1 MTGRPRGSTRSGAR
15 ERFRSVTGVPLTLAL
30 VALLATVLL
39 GLQLASALDSGN
51 GSRVR
56 VGTSTADGPSVPGK
70 NESGLPVV
78 TEDSV
83 GSEVQRLID
92 SGTILPMA
100 SFNAAQCLREQ
111 GIADSV
117 LIMEEVAWD
126 TEEMHGWLLVHG
138 PGDRETLRSTGG
150 IVSATVVLP
159 QCGSVEETEPSDN
172 LLWTGQ
178 VMVGS
183 V

>member
-1 MTGRPRGSTRSGAR
+1 MTGRPSRGTRSGVR
-15 ERFRSVTGVPLTLAL
+15 DTFRSVTGVPMSLAL
-30 VALLATVLL
+30 IALLITVLL
-39 GLQLASALDSGN
+39 GLQLASALDSDNGN
-51 GSRVR
+51 RVR
-56 VGTSTADGPSVPGK
+56 VGSTNADGSAAPGK
-70 NESGLPVV
+70 NESGLPVI
-78 TEDSV
+78 TESTV
-83 GSEVQRLID
+83 GTEVQRLID

-111 GIADSV
+111 GIPDSV

-126 TEEMHGWLLVHG
+126 TEETPGWLLVHG

-159 QCGSVEETEPSDN
+159 DCGSVQDAEPSDN
-172 LLWTGQ
+172 LLWSGQ